1 MSLFNRKSDNPKTTS
16 GNKKFHWKKGI
27 KWVAIL
33 LVLVIVVRIVYTRFI
48 ENRMQ
53 KTSAE
58 TTIQTANVETR
69 DIQVVLSSSGTVQP
83 LNTYQVST
91 LVEGE
96 VIAADFEEGD
106 QVVKGDTLYQIATD
120 NLDSQIETS
129 ETNVSRAE
137 KEYDKAVES
146 VSKKQEKYKE
156 ALEDYR
162 EAAQEFGALDVTA
175 TASGIIKKVFVK
187 VGDSIQNGTQIAEVY
202 DNSYMLLE
210 VPFNASEI
218 DSSYVGKKAEVE
230 IADSYE
236 TLEGEITKVSNTTEV
251 LSGNRVVKT
260 VTIKVKNPGG
270 LSITNTATASVG
282 DIFSSS
288 EGTFKVLEEATITA
302 DKNGKIDVLNIEEG
316 STIKE
321 GESILTL
328 TSDSVEDQLD
338 SYKNALEN
346 AEDALDNAK
355 DAVESAKDS
364 IEDAKS
370 NLEDVIESK
379 TDYSV
384 TAPISGQ
391 VIRKDTLVGD
401 TISKN
406 NTMCVIYDLSALVFE
421 MSIDELDVMSVK
433 VGQEV
438 NITADAIEGATFK
451 GVVTNVSLESTNS
464 NGVTQYPVTVRIDE
478 PGSLLP
484 GMNVT
489 GEVIVEEATG
499 VLSIPSDALMRGDV
513 VYVADDTV
521 TEVVGNIPKGFKEV
535 KVETGLSDG
544 DYIEIKSGL
553 TGNEILYVQRISE
566 AVQVMMPG
574 AGFTMESGS
583 FSERPRG
590 ESSNRTRP
598 SGGGNFSGGMST
610 MP

>member
-1 MSLFNRKSDNPKTTS
+1 MSLLKRKSDNS
-16 GNKKFHWKKGI
+16 VANFSNKKFRWKKLLG
-27 KWVAIL
+27 WVAIL
-33 LVLVIVVRIVYTRFI
+33 LVIVIASRVIFVRFI
-48 ENRMQ
+48 ENRIQ

-58 TTIQTANVETR
+58 TTIETANVETR

-83 LNTYQVST
+83 LNTYEVST

-106 QVVKGDTLYQIATD
+106 QVEKGDALYQIATD
-120 NLDSQIETS
+120 TLDSQIETS
-129 ETNVSRAE
+129 ETSVSRAE
-137 KEYDKAVES
+137 KEYDKAIES
-146 VSKKQEKYKE
+146 LSDKQEKYNE
-156 ALEDYR
+156 ALEDYQ
-162 EAAQEFGALDVTA
+162 EAAKEYGALEVTA
-175 TASGIIKKVFVK
+175 TASGTIKNVLVK
-187 VGDSIQNGTQIAEVY
+187 EGDSIQNGTQIAEVY
-202 DNSYMLLE
+202 DNSYMLLV

-218 DSSYVGKKAEVE
+218 NSTYVGKKAEVE
-230 IADSYE
+230 ITDSFE
-236 TLEGEITKVSNTTEV
+236 SLEGEITKVSNTTEV

-270 LSITNTATASVG
+270 LTTTNTATASVG
-282 DIFSSS
+282 DLYSSS
-288 EGTFKVLEEATITA
+288 EGTFKVLEETTIKA

-321 GESILTL
+321 GETILTL
-328 TSDSVEDQLD
+328 TSDSVEDQLE

-346 AEDALDNAK
+346 AEDAIENAK
-355 DAVESAKDS
+355 DSVENAEDS

-370 NLEDVIESK
+370 NLEDVIDSK

-406 NTMCVIYDLSALVFE
+406 NTMCVIYDLSALEFE

-438 NITADAIEGATFK
+438 NITADAIEGISFK
-451 GVVTNVSLESTNS
+451 GIVTNVSLESTNS

-478 PGSLLP
+478 PGDLLP

-489 GEVIVEEATG
+489 GEIILEEAKG
-499 VLSIPSDALMRGDV
+499 VIAIPSDALMRGDV
-513 VYVADDTV
+513 VYVADSTV
-521 TEVVGNIPKGFKEV
+521 TEAVGNVPKGFKEV

-553 TGNEILYVQRISE
+553 TGDEQLYVKRVSE
-566 AVQVMMPG
+566 AVQSMMP
-574 AGFTMESGS
+574 AGGFSMQGGFGDGS
-583 FSERPRG
+583 MG
-590 ESSNRTRP
+590 GNSNRTRP
-598 SGGGNFSGGMST
+598 SGGGNFGGGMGT